1 MFFIGGI
8 TQGTKELVYN
18 AAAMICGRC
27 GRYGRYQVFMTYMC
41 LSFFFIPIF
50 RWGRKY
56 YVKTSCCGTVYQ
68 LDEEVGKRIA
78 AGEDVPIREE
88 DLTLVSEGHDAP
100 AWDVPVKRCSNCGY
114 ETKENFDYCPKCGK
128 RF

>member
-50 RWGRKY
+50 KW
-56 YVKTSCCGTVYQ
+56 
-68 LDEEVGKRIA
+68 
-78 AGEDVPIREE
+78 
-88 DLTLVSEGHDAP
+88 GHDAP
-100 AWDVPVKRCSNCGY
+100 AWDVPLKRCSNCGY
-114 ETKENFDYCPKCGK
+114 ETKENFEYCPKCGK

>member
-8 TQGTKELVYN
+8 TQGTKELIYN

-50 RWGRKY
+50 KWGRKY
-56 YVKTSCCGTVYQ
+56 YVKT
-68 LDEEVGKRIA
+68 I
-78 AGEDVPIREE
+78 
-88 DLTLVSEGHDAP
+88 LTSTSLPSLSSTERLSLPLIFVFIPPTPTPS
-100 AWDVPVKRCSNCGY
+100 S
-114 ETKENFDYCPKCGK
+114 
-128 RF
+128 

>member
-27 GRYGRYQVFMTYMC
+27 GRYGRYQVFMTYM
-41 LSFFFIPIF
+41 
-50 RWGRKY
+50 
-56 YVKTSCCGTVYQ
+56 CGTVYQ

-114 ETKENFDYCPKCGK
+114 ETKENFEYCPKCGK

>member
-50 RWGRKY
+50 KWGRN
-56 YVKTSCCGTVYQ
+56 
-68 LDEEVGKRIA
+68 IM
-78 AGEDVPIREE
+78 
-88 DLTLVSEGHDAP
+88 
-100 AWDVPVKRCSNCGY
+100 
-114 ETKENFDYCPKCGK
+114 
-128 RF
+128 